1 MNNKNSLHFHH
12 YPNFYDFFFKSDS
25 CLYWYFLEKLSQEF
39 AIYTS
44 RGEKTVSI
52 PHVVFRCIHASLL
65 NQGLSVR
72 RSVHGRSCVFF
83 KSRKLTDLTNLSAIL
98 SYSFTSDASLFEQTC
113 LKLLHHGSNVIKRI
127 KLR

>member
-12 YPNFYDFFFKSDS
+12 YPNFYDFFSKSDS

-52 PHVVFRCIHASLL
+52 PHVVFRVCPSVGPSMV
-65 NQGLSVR
+65 GLAF
-72 RSVHGRSCVFF
+72 FF